1 MIKPLSDLEMYD
13 LLKAAYPGKF
23 SDDDDGFEDAQEFA
37 EDLSGWDEIAEL
49 LGRVAMLAMPV
60 KSMFSEDIHHVLG
73 EVTIKEDSAQIIAAV
88 KREPNKGEAL

>member
-1 MIKPLSDLEMYD
+1 MYD

-49 LGRVAMLAMPV
+49 LGRVVMLAMPMQAPL
-60 KSMFSEDIHHVLG
+60 SGGFHHVLG
-73 EVTIKEDSAQIIAAV
+73 SITFKNDQAFMIAAV
-88 KREPNKGEAL
+88 SRDAKKVVNNDD